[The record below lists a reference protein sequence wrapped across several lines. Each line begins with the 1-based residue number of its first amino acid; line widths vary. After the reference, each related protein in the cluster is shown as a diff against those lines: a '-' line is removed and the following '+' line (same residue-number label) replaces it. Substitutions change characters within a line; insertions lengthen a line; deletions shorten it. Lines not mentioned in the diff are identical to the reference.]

1 MATCI
6 VLYGE
11 GILLPEKDK
20 VVSFG
25 GFCFDEIS
33 RVYFPVS

>member
-1 MATCI
+1 MAACI
-6 VLYGE
+6 VVYGE
-11 GILLPEKDK
+11 GILLPAKDK

-33 RVYFPVS
+33 SVHVPVN